1 MGIPVRLLDRAA
13 VATTTG
19 GTGSYALG
27 AAPSGW
33 LDLLT
38 AGGVSGDRL
47 TYVVESEDRATWE
60 ECEGILTAGSPPT
73 LSRARIIRNSSG
85 GTSAVNWPSG
95 TTKYITIVA
104 VADRLP
110 YLDTDGKLQT
120 GQLPD
125 SPYSILRSNAT
136 VQLGNDTAQT
146 LTWDVNGGNTLGGID
161 PGASVWSAIVLG
173 SGGLYSLRAAVS
185 FSAGG
190 GTYRELRIV
199 VNSGIYAQKRQAP
212 MSAGE
217 TVLDVAVDLGVG
229 ANSLVVVQALQNSG
243 AALAVGGTTWT
254 HFSAVRQI

>member
-1 MGIPVRLLDRAA
+1 MGTPVRLLDRAS

-38 AGGVSGDRL
+38 AGGVSGDRI

-95 TTKYITIVA
+95 TTKYITVVA

-125 SPYSILRSNAT
+125 SPYSILRSGSAVAVPNNT
-136 VQLGNDTAQT
+136 PTA
-146 LTWDVNGGNTLGGID
+146 LTWNINGGNTLGGID
-161 PGASVWSAIVLG
+161 PGLTLWSAIVLG
-173 SGGLYSLRAAVS
+173 DGGLYSIKACVNFGASAVGS
-185 FSAGG
+185 
-190 GTYRELRIV
+190 RELRIL
-199 VNSGIYAQKRQAP
+199 VNGAIFALDKR
-212 MSAGE
+212 SALGAGD
-217 TVLDVAVDLGVG
+217 TTLACAVDIGVG
-229 ANSLVVVQALQNSG
+229 ANSLTAIQVFQDSGGALN
-243 AALAVGGTTWT
+243 VGGVTWA
-254 HFSAVRQI
+254 HFSVVRQI